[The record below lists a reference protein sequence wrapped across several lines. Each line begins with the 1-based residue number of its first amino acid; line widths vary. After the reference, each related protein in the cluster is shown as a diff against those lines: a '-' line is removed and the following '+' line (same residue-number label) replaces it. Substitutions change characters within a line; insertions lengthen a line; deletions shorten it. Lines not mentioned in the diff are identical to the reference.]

1 MILNPPESLTKLFN
15 PCNDFSSDQKQN
27 SDDIRSSKCYNI
39 DEIQSLNKLIDKH
52 SLSFFHIDACSLT
65 KNIIYKSRNDL
76 CIYKT
81 AELETTFIELINTKK
96 SNIIIGAIY
105 RNPNIYLDDYIYINP
120 LLDKMSRKSKR
131 L

>member
-65 KNIIYKSRNDL
+65 KNIKDL
-76 CIYKT
+76 
-81 AELETTFIELINTKK
+81 ELF
-96 SNIIIGAIY
+96 
-105 RNPNIYLDDYIYINP
+105 LDSLRFP
-120 LLDKMSRKSKR
+120 LMS
-131 L
+131 